1 MTQIAIDLIGE
12 AAEHPLSVLLRIMHS
27 PEAPLNVQA
36 QAASA
41 CLPYCMNRLGQLD
54 GSVDSQ
60 DENKSVD
67 ELEAELVALGQEV
80 IDNTPRAIEGE
91 AVLVKAQVQ
100 TQEIL

>member
-1 MTQIAIDLIGE
+1 MTQVAIDLIGE

-36 QAASA
+36 QAAASV
-41 CLPYCMNRLGQLD
+41 LPYCMNRLGPTN
-54 GSVDSQ
+54 GSGDSQ

-67 ELEAELVALGQEV
+67 ELEAELTALGQQV

-91 AVLVKAQVQ
+91 AVRVNDQASSP
-100 TQEIL
+100 